1 MSGKYYSSPRWT
13 GEILDCSM
21 PMTFD
26 TYSECS
32 YRCLY
37 CFSFF
42 QKSIGAASKNY
53 LHTKARPVNAGAI
66 KRMFAEPESSQFG
79 DYIRNRVAMQWGGLA
94 DQFDENEREQGI
106 TLELL
111 KYFRKIKYPISFS
124 TKAVWWSQDER
135 YVKEFIGAKHFNL
148 KVSIIT
154 RDDRKAEKMEILV
167 PSPTERLELIRRA
180 SSWGIGGVTL
190 RLRPFILGLTDLTYE
205 QLIND
210 AADAGATAVSTEFL
224 CLEGRSVNKAKNR
237 YEAMSKIVGFDLFQF
252 YKDNS
257 YKKSGYLR
265 LNREIKRKYIMKM
278 KEICDRRGL
287 RLYVSDAHFKEV
299 SCNGSCCGLDTSWNY
314 SRGQFTEALVV
325 AKREGRVKWSD
336 IEGGLEYAKNIPYNK
351 ADGFNT
357 GSGELRAKFHSFSLK
372 DYIRFKWNDVN
383 GSQSPYKYFGGI
395 LMPDGHDEEGN
406 VIYKYTGEK

>member
-1 MSGKYYSSPRWT
+1 MSNKYYSSPRWT

-53 LHTKARPVNAGAI
+53 MKTTARPVNALAI
-66 KRMFAEPESSQFG
+66 KRMFAEPDSTQFG
-79 DYIRNRVAMQWGGLA
+79 QYIKNRVAMQWGGLA
-94 DQFDENEREQGI
+94 DQLDENEREQGV

-111 KYFRKIKYPISFS
+111 RYFRKIKYPISFS
-124 TKAVWWSQDER
+124 TKAVWWSKDER
-135 YVKEFIGAKHFNL
+135 YVKEFMGADHFNL

-154 RDDRKAEKMEILV
+154 RDDKLAKKMEVLV
-167 PSPTERLELIRRA
+167 DSPTERLGLIKTA
-180 SSWGIGGVTL
+180 SQWGIGGVTL
-190 RLRPFILGLTDLTYE
+190 RLRPFILGLSDKTYE
-205 QLIND
+205 ELINE

-224 CLEGRSVNKAKNR
+224 CLEGRSVNKAKSR
-237 YEAMSKIVGFDLFQF
+237 YDAMSKIVGFDILDF
-252 YKDNS
+252 YKKNS
-257 YKKSGYLR
+257 YKASGYLR
-265 LNREIKRKYIMKM
+265 LNRDIKRKYFMKM
-278 KEICDRRGL
+278 KEICDKRGM
-287 RLYVSDAHFKEV
+287 RFYVSDAHYKEL
-299 SCNGSCCGLDTSWNY
+299 CNNGSCCGLGTNWNY
-314 SRGQFTEALVV
+314 SRGQFTEAMVI
-325 AKREGRVKWSD
+325 AKREGKVKFSD
-336 IEGGLEYAKNIPYNK
+336 IEAGLDYAKEIPYNK

-372 DYIRFKWNDVN
+372 DYVRFKWNDVN
-383 GSQSPYKYFGGI
+383 AGASPYKYFGGI
-395 LMPDGHDEEGN
+395 LVPDGFDEEGN

>member
-1 MSGKYYSSPRWT
+1 MSGRYYSSPRWT

-42 QKSIGAASKNY
+42 QKAIGDSGKNY
-53 LHTKARPVNAGAI
+53 LHTQARPVNATAI
-66 KRMFAEPESSQFG
+66 KKMFADPDSTQFG
-79 DYIRNRVAMQWGGLA
+79 AYIRNRVAMQWGGLA
-94 DQFDENEREQGI
+94 DQFDENEREQGV

-111 KYFRKIKYPISFS
+111 RYFRKIKYPISFS

-135 YVKEFIGAKHFNL
+135 YVKEFRGAKHFNL

-154 RDDRKAEKMEILV
+154 RDDEKAKKMEVLV
-167 PSPTERLELIRRA
+167 PSPTERLELIKRA

-190 RLRPFILGLTDLTYE
+190 RLRPFILGLTDLTYLE
-205 QLIND
+205 LIND

-224 CLEGRSVNKAKNR
+224 CLEGRSANKAKNR
-237 YEAMSKIVGFDLFQF
+237 YDAMSKIVGFDLFEF

-265 LNREIKRKYIMKM
+265 LNRDIKRKYFLAM
-278 KEICDRRGL
+278 KELCDRRGL
-287 RLYVSDAHFKEV
+287 RLYVSDAHYKEL

-314 SRGQFTEALVV
+314 SRGQFTEALLI
-325 AKREGRVKWSD
+325 AKRVGRVKWSD
-336 IEGGLEYAKNIPYNK
+336 IEGGLDYAKNIPYPK
-351 ADGFNT
+351 MEGFNQ
-357 GSGELRAKFHSFSLK
+357 GSVEGRAKFHSFSAK
-372 DYIRFKWNDVN
+372 DYVRFNWNNVN
-383 GSQSPYKYFGGI
+383 GGQSPYKYFGGI
-395 LMPDGHDEEGN
+395 LRPDGYDEEGN

>member
-42 QKSIGAASKNY
+42 QKAIGSASKNY
-53 LHTKARPVNAGAI
+53 MRTQARPVDVRAI
-66 KRMFAEPESSQFG
+66 KKMFLEPDSTQFG
-79 DYIRNRVAMQWGGLA
+79 PYIKKRVAMQWGGLA
-94 DQFDENEREQGI
+94 DQFDENEREQGA

-111 KYFRKIKYPISFS
+111 RFFRKIKYPISFS

-135 YVKEFIGAKHFNL
+135 YVKEFLGAEHFNL

-154 RDDRKAEKMEILV
+154 RDDEKAKKMEVLV

-180 SSWGIGGVTL
+180 STWGIGGVTL
-190 RLRPFILGLTDLTYE
+190 RLQPFILGLTDKTYLE
-205 QLIND
+205 LIND

-224 CLEGRSVNKAKNR
+224 CLEARSVNKAKNR
-237 YEAMSKIVGFDLFQF
+237 YDAMSRIVGFDIFQF

-257 YKKSGYLR
+257 YKASGYLR
-265 LNREIKRKYIMKM
+265 LNREIKRKYFLAM
-278 KEICDRRGL
+278 KEVCDKRGL
-287 RLYVSDAHFKEV
+287 RFYVSDAHYKEL
-299 SCNGSCCGLDTSWNY
+299 SCNGSCCGLGTNWNY
-314 SRGQFTEALVV
+314 SRGQFTEALIV

-336 IEGGLEYAKNIPYNK
+336 IEGGLEYAEDIPYNK

-372 DYIRFKWNDVN
+372 DYVRFKWNDVN
-383 GSQSPYKYFGGI
+383 AGASPYKYFGGI
-395 LMPDGHDEEGN
+395 LVPDGFDEDGN